1 MKKAFLLIES
11 TTSFIYTLLLI
22 TMAIANNEGRF
33 FALIMLFF
41 LGVWQYGSALIWVIC
56 GDSRRRTYFLFA
68 SSYLL
73 LSLISVYGKFG
84 KRFEVLVY
92 GAFITIPISLAI
104 WYQIIAHRHYQ
115 SLENEDKVLE
125 DENGASQLL

>member
-1 MKKAFLLIES
+1 MKKALLLIES

-73 LSLISVYGKFG
+73 LSLISVYGEFG
-84 KRFEVLVY
+84 KRFETLVY
-92 GAFITIPISLAI
+92 SAFITIPISLAI
-104 WYQIIAHRHYQ
+104 WYQVITCKHYIE
-115 SLENEDKVLE
+115 LETRDKIVED
-125 DENGASQLL
+125 DNGASQLL

>member
-1 MKKAFLLIES
+1 MKKALLLIES
-11 TTSFIYTLLLI
+11 TTSFIYTLLLV
-22 TMAIANNEGRF
+22 TFAIANNEGRF

-56 GDSRRRTYFLFA
+56 GDRRRRTYFLSA

-73 LSLISVYGKFG
+73 LFLISVYGEFG
-84 KRFEVLVY
+84 KRFEMLVY

-104 WYQIIAHRHYQ
+104 WYQTIAYRHYR
-115 SLENEDKVLE
+115 SLENDDKVLE

>member
-1 MKKAFLLIES
+1 MKKALLLIES

-56 GDSRRRTYFLFA
+56 GDGRRRTYFLFA

-73 LSLISVYGKFG
+73 LSLISVYGEFG
-84 KRFEVLVY
+84 KRFEMLVY
-92 GAFITIPISLAI
+92 SAFITIPISLAI
-104 WYQIIAHRHYQ
+104 WYQVITCKHYIE
-115 SLENEDKVLE
+115 LETRDKIVED
-125 DENGASQLL
+125 DNGASQLL